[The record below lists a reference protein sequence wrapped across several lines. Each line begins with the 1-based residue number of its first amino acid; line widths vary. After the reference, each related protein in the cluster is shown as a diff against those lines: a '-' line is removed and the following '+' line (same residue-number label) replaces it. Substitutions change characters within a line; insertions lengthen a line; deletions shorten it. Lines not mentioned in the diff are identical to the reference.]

1 MKFKLVENINSGLEN
16 ESAMGVLD
24 EELGVRFYLG
34 QNGSKIGGLF
44 TATGKLLKQLW
55 DEDDE
60 HYDDINYHL
69 SQLEDLF
76 DVPDLDYK
84 NNNYNFAFKKS
95 FITDEV
101 REIIDNLNFYLN
113 EIDYE
118 IIEETIDVPNIE
130 YQDDN
135 QFAYKALDEDVLN
148 EKMWV
153 EVTPMENNKP
163 ISEPFYF
170 YSTNKNVQNDVDT
183 LLPIINNSQTGTYK
197 QQLNQDIVNKLKA
210 LYVSCNK
217 RGTTFSLRA
226 GRTGIKNIEMSKDDM
241 ITLAD
246 RDLRTNAHIDIKGIN
261 SDDYLIHHK
270 LKGEY
275 DNDYKNMF
283 LISKDPGLHFAHAVH
298 KILEYYGTSYP
309 TGSVSV
315 PIIEFDTH
323 TTKWKQTH
331 SVDII
336 FR

>member
-24 EELGVRFYLG
+24 E
-34 QNGSKIGGLF
+34 
-44 TATGKLLKQLW
+44 
-55 DEDDE
+55 
-60 HYDDINYHL
+60 
-69 SQLEDLF
+69 
-76 DVPDLDYK
+76 
-84 NNNYNFAFKKS
+84 
-95 FITDEV
+95 
-101 REIIDNLNFYLN
+101 
-113 EIDYE
+113 
-118 IIEETIDVPNIE
+118 
-130 YQDDN
+130 
-135 QFAYKALDEDVLN
+135 DVLN

-153 EVTPMENNKP
+153 EVTPMGNGKP
-163 ISEPFYF
+163 LDEPFYF

-197 QQLNQDIVNKLKA
+197 QQLNQDIVKKLKA
-210 LYVSCNK
+210 LYSNCVK
-217 RGTTFSLRA
+217 KGTKFTLKA
-226 GRTGIKNIEMSKDDM
+226 GRTGVKNIEMPKDDM

-246 RDLRTNAHIDIKGIN
+246 RDLRTNAHLDIEGIN

-275 DNDYKNMF
+275 DNDYKNLM
-283 LISKDPGLHFAHAVH
+283 LISKDPGIHFAHAVH

-323 TTKWKQTH
+323 TAKWKQTH